1 MNLFGYEA
9 KKVLIK
15 QYALFIFLVV
25 ISLKLFSLPGELD
38 VNYGFGTSAEKSAYL
53 EMIEPLAGELTN
65 EKEQRITDMK
75 KRLLEAQSLQSQ
87 LSNAYHAGDNKKIN
101 ELDKQLE
108 EFRDV
113 LKNDDVIER
122 VFEQYVYVS
131 EDRETREIIL
141 VKKVGIME
149 KASANYPFLLCICFC
164 CAFAVMAEQTSKA
177 HLIIRTTPNGQDKT
191 MAAKIGVLFLTIGV
205 SSAVLSVIDLVAM
218 SFQLPQNYWNCS
230 ICSLERFAN
239 CPIKISIINVFV
251 LVQFMRLLGTLFIG
265 TAAML
270 TAHFSRNYA
279 ASIFPYVALPII
291 SDYVAERDSQSYFLP
306 TGLFKG
312 WGYFYGDVGET
323 GYSEYIIFHEVPLM
337 YTCFLTAFSLIFVI
351 AAAVILISAGKNRLT
366 KKRGG
371 ITKAAALGMTLSLFL
386 LTSCSAEKKD
396 ILSQY
401 GGSISVY
408 SDNSENSRYKFEI
421 EYIQT
426 DDSGHFT
433 NTLNI
438 TDKQMGTTEQYA
450 FSPFEERISLGSL
463 FAAEDCLLFAM
474 NFDIMRLNLDDF
486 SLSTVYENS
495 GMEKVVF
502 GLMFDF
508 GDEDIRFRP
517 GGAFTDGR
525 ATYVYDVTS
534 GVARLGLDG
543 KPHLLFTDN
552 TSFGLEF
559 DGSSFYYISQD
570 EKLHKFDMSS
580 GKNNVIFDGT
590 ADRFTLDGDSE
601 FLYFKS
607 FGAEIKLEKS
617 SLTNVGQK

>member
-15 QYALFIFLVV
+15 QYALLIFLAV
-25 ISLKLFSLPGELD
+25 IALKLFSLPGELD

-53 EMIEPLAGELTN
+53 EILEPLSGKITD
-65 EKEQRITDMK
+65 EKEQMITDMK

-87 LSNAYHAGDNKKIN
+87 LSNAYNAGDNEKIN

-113 LKNDDVIER
+113 LKKEDVIER

-131 EDRETREIIL
+131 EDRESREIIP
-141 VKKVGIME
+141 VKKVGITE

-164 CAFAVMAEQTSKA
+164 CAFAIMAEQTSKT
-177 HLIIRTTPNGQDKT
+177 HLIIRTTPNGQGIT
-191 MAAKIGVLFLTIGV
+191 MATKIGVLFLTIGV

-239 CPIKISIINVFV
+239 FPIKISIINVFV
-251 LVQFMRLLGTLFIG
+251 LVQLMRLIGALFIG
-265 TAAML
+265 AAAML
-270 TAHFSRNYA
+270 TAHFSHNYT
-279 ASIFPYVALPII
+279 ASIFPYVALPIV

-306 TGLFKG
+306 TGLLKG

-337 YTCFLTAFSLIFVI
+337 YTCFLTAFSLIFMV
-351 AAAVILISAGKNRLT
+351 AAAVILIRAGKNRLA
-366 KKRGG
+366 KRRGG
-371 ITKAAALGMTLSLFL
+371 ITKAAVLGITLSLFL
-386 LTSCSAEKKD
+386 LTSCSAEKTD

-408 SDNSENSRYKFEI
+408 SDNSENSHYKFEI

-474 NFDIMRLNLDDF
+474 NFDIMRLDLDDF

-508 GDEDIRFRP
+508 GDEDTRFRP
-517 GGAFTDGR
+517 RGAFTDGMT
-525 ATYVYDVTS
+525 TYVYDTVS
-534 GVARLGLDG
+534 GVAKLGLDG
-543 KPHLLFTDN
+543 KLQLLFTDN
-552 TSFGLEF
+552 TSFGLEY
-559 DGSSFYYISQD
+559 DGRSFYYISQD
-570 EKLHKFDMSS
+570 EKLHKFDLLS
-580 GKNNVIFDGT
+580 GKNTIVFDG
-590 ADRFTLDGDSE
+590 AVDRFTLDGDSE
-601 FLYFKS
+601 FLYFQS
-607 FGAEIKLEKS
+607 YGVEIKLEKS
-617 SLTNVGQK
+617 SLTNVEQK

>member
-15 QYALFIFLVV
+15 QYALFIFLAV
-25 ISLKLFSLPGELD
+25 IALKLFSLTSDLN

-53 EMIEPLAGELTN
+53 EMIEPLSGKITD
-65 EKEQRITDMK
+65 EKEQKITDMK
-75 KRLLEAQSLQSQ
+75 KRLLEAQSLQSK
-87 LSNAYHAGDNKKIN
+87 LSNAYRAEDNEKIN
-101 ELDKQLE
+101 ELDKQLD

-122 VFEQYVYVS
+122 IFEQYVYVS
-131 EDRETREIIL
+131 EDRETREIIP

-164 CAFAVMAEQTSKA
+164 CAFAVMAEQTSKT
-177 HLIIRTTPNGQDKT
+177 HLIIRTTPNGQGIT
-191 MAAKIGVLFLTIGV
+191 MAMKIGVLFLTIGAA
-205 SSAVLSVIDLVAM
+205 SAVLSIIDLVTM

-251 LVQFMRLLGTLFIG
+251 LVQLMRLIGALFIG
-265 TAAML
+265 AAAML
-270 TAHFSRNYA
+270 TANFSRNYA
-279 ASIFPYVALPII
+279 ASIFPYAALPII
-291 SDYVAERDSQSYFLP
+291 SDYAAERDSQSYFLP
-306 TGLFKG
+306 TGLLKG
-312 WGYFYGDVGET
+312 WGYFYGDVGES
-323 GYSEYIIFHEVPLM
+323 GYSEYIIFRAVPTL
-337 YTCFLTAFSLIFVI
+337 YTCLLTAFSLIFVI
-351 AAAVILISAGKNRLT
+351 AAAVILIRAGKNRLA
-366 KKRGG
+366 KRRGG
-371 ITKAAALGMTLSLFL
+371 ITKTAALGITLSLLL
-386 LTSCSAEKKD
+386 LTSCSAEKSG

-408 SDNSENSRYKFEI
+408 GDNCENSRYKFEI
-421 EYIQT
+421 EYTHT

-438 TDKQMGTTEQYA
+438 TDKQTGTTEQYA

-463 FAAEDCLLFAM
+463 FAAEDFLLFTM
-474 NFDIMRLNLDDF
+474 NFDIMRLDLDDF

-495 GMEKVVF
+495 GMEKIVF

-525 ATYVYDVTS
+525 TTYVYDTVS
-534 GVARLGLDG
+534 GVAKLGLD
-543 KPHLLFTDN
+543 KKIQLLFTDN
-552 TSFGLEF
+552 TSFGLEY
-559 DGSSFYYISQD
+559 DGRSFYYISQD
-570 EKLHKFDMSS
+570 EKLHKFDLAS
-580 GKNNVIFDGT
+580 GKNTVVFDGA
-590 ADRFTLDGDSE
+590 ADRYTLDGDSE
-601 FLYFKS
+601 FLFFQSY
-607 FGAEIKLEKS
+607 GGEIKLKKS
-617 SLTNVGQK
+617 SL

>member
-1 MNLFGYEA
+1 MNLFGYEL

-15 QYALFIFLVV
+15 QYALFIFLAV
-25 ISLKLFSLPGELD
+25 IMLKLFSLPGELD

-53 EMIEPLAGELTN
+53 EMIEPLAGKLTD
-65 EKEQRITDMK
+65 EKEQIITDMK
-75 KRLLEAQSLQSQ
+75 KRLLEADSLQSQ
-87 LSNAYHAGDNKKIN
+87 LSNAYRAEDNEKIN

-122 VFEQYVYVS
+122 IFEQYVYVS
-131 EDRETREIIL
+131 EDRETREIIP

-164 CAFAVMAEQTSKA
+164 CAFAVMAEQTSKT
-177 HLIIRTTPNGQDKT
+177 HLIIRTTPNGQGKT
-191 MAAKIGVLFLTIGV
+191 MAAKIGVLFLTIGI
-205 SSAVLSVIDLVAM
+205 SSAVLSIIDFVTM
-218 SFQLPQNYWNCS
+218 SFQLPQNYWNCN
-230 ICSLERFAN
+230 IRSLERFAN

-251 LVQFMRLLGTLFIG
+251 LVQLMRLLGALLIG
-265 TAAML
+265 AAAML

-306 TGLFKG
+306 TGLLKG
-312 WGYFYGDVGET
+312 WGYFYGDVGEM

-337 YTCFLTAFSLIFVI
+337 YTCFLTAFSLIFVV
-351 AAAVILISAGKNRLT
+351 AVSVILIHAGKNRLA
-366 KKRGG
+366 KRRGG
-371 ITKAAALGMTLSLFL
+371 ITKALGMTLSLLL
-386 LTSCSAEKKD
+386 LTSCSAEKTGV
-396 ILSQY
+396 LSQY

-408 SDNSENSRYKFEI
+408 GDNSENSRYKFEI

-438 TDKQMGTTEQYA
+438 TDKQTGTTEQYA

-463 FAAEDCLLFAM
+463 FAAEDCLLFTM
-474 NFDIMRLNLDDF
+474 NFDIMRLDLDDF

-525 ATYVYDVTS
+525 ATYVYDTIS

-543 KPHLLFTDN
+543 KPQLLFTDN
-552 TSFGLEF
+552 TSFGLEY
-559 DGSSFYYISQD
+559 DGKAFYYISQD
-570 EKLHKFDMSS
+570 EKLHKFDLSS
-580 GKNNVIFDGT
+580 GKNTIVFDGA

-601 FLYFKS
+601 FLYFQS
-607 FGAEIKLEKS
+607 YGAEIKLEKS
-617 SLTNVGQK
+617 SLTNVEQK

>member
-15 QYALFIFLVV
+15 QYALFIFLAV
-25 ISLKLFSLPGELD
+25 IALKLFSLPRELD

-53 EMIEPLAGELTN
+53 EILEPLSGKITD
-65 EKEQRITDMK
+65 EKEQMITDMK

-131 EDRETREIIL
+131 EDRETREIIP

-149 KASANYPFLLCICFC
+149 KAAANYPFLLCICFC
-164 CAFAVMAEQTSKA
+164 CTYAVMAEHTSKT

-191 MAAKIGVLFLTIGV
+191 MAAKIGVLFPAIGTA
-205 SSAVLSVIDLVAM
+205 SAVLSIIDLVTL
-218 SFQLPQNYWNCS
+218 SFQLPRNYWDCS

-251 LVQFMRLLGTLFIG
+251 LVQMMRLLGALFIG
-265 TAAML
+265 AAAML

-279 ASIFPYVALPII
+279 ASIFPYVALPIV

-306 TGLFKG
+306 TGLLKG

-323 GYSEYIIFHEVPLM
+323 GYSEHIIFHEVPLL
-337 YTCFLTAFSLIFVI
+337 YTRLLMAFSLLFVI
-351 AAAVILISAGKNRLT
+351 AAAVILIRAGKNRLA

-371 ITKAAALGMTLSLFL
+371 ITKIAALGIALSLLL
-386 LTSCSAEKKD
+386 LTSCSAEKAD
-396 ILSQY
+396 VLLQY
-401 GGSISVY
+401 DGSISVY
-408 SDNSENSRYKFEI
+408 GDNSENSRYKFEI

-426 DDSGHFT
+426 DESGHFT
-433 NTLNI
+433 NALNI
-438 TDKQMGTTEQYA
+438 IDKQSGTTEQYA
-450 FSPFEERISLGSL
+450 FSPFAENISLGSP

-474 NFDIMRLNLDDF
+474 NGDIVRLDLDDF

-517 GGAFTDGR
+517 GGAFTDGK
-525 ATYVYDVTS
+525 TVYIYDKLT

-543 KPHLLFTDN
+543 KPQMLFTDD
-552 TSFGLEF
+552 TSFGLEY
-559 DGSSFYYISQD
+559 DGGAFYYISQD
-570 EKLHKFDMSS
+570 EKLHKFDL
-580 GKNNVIFDGT
+580 GDRKNTVISDGS
-590 ADRFTLDGDSE
+590 ADRYTLDGDTE

-607 FGAEIKLEKS
+607 YGEEKKLYKTPNS
-617 SLTNVGQK
+617 A